1 MKLNLPNVEEQVN
14 ALNAKLRDYQ
24 ASSGKT
30 WEEVLGKQGGKLG
43 FLLFQR
49 LRGLSPTKGRIRA
62 ERLAALRR
70 GEGIRV
76 RQSAKDFASRQTIAT
91 ASSLRTRQG
100 IRFRQKTKTGG
111 VRHRGRSWW
120 QIAVARE
127 LSLRESGRGFLA
139 VSARYPRTLGATSR
153 ALSKLG
159 PELSRAGVI
168 VSGARG
174 KAEFV
179 WDPAASPLA
188 ARVVAGL
195 ERPRGRAALLLALRD
210 LTQDIDVYVV
220 RKQQERLTKAGLK

>member
-1 MKLNLPNVEEQVN
+1 MKLDIADLDAQLN
-14 ALNAKLRDYQ
+14 ALNARLRAYQ
-24 ASSGKT
+24 ESSGKT

-49 LRGLSPTKGRIRA
+49 LRAIAPAKGHVRT

-76 RQSAKDFASRQTIAT
+76 RPAAMEFASRRTVAT

-100 IRFRQKTKTGG
+100 IRFREKTKAGG
-111 VRHRGRSWW
+111 LKNRGRSWW

-127 LSLRESGRGFLA
+127 IAMREGGRGFLS
-139 VSARYPRTLGATSR
+139 VSARYPRTLGAASSAVSR
-153 ALSKLG
+153 YG

-179 WDPAASPLA
+179 WDPGAGPQA
-188 ARVVAGL
+188 ARVAEGL
-195 ERPRGRAALLLALRD
+195 DRPRGRAALALALRD
-210 LTQDIDVYVV
+210 LVADIDVYVV
-220 RKQQERLTKAGLK
+220 RKQEERIAKAGLK